1 MCFIRGQGRYKGRD
15 TLIIDHF
22 SPVCVLV
29 SGAVK
34 EERMNEIVVC
44 WRWEVCR
51 DGYVTK
57 LWAYT
62 EGGFKRRGS
71 GRYS

>member
-1 MCFIRGQGRYKGRD
+1 M
-15 TLIIDHF
+15 
-22 SPVCVLV
+22 V

-44 WRWEVCR
+44 WRWEVCK
-51 DGYVTK
+51 DGYVKK

-62 EGGFKRRGS
+62 REDSKEEGVGDKVNG
-71 GRYS
+71 

>member
-1 MCFIRGQGRYKGRD
+1 M
-15 TLIIDHF
+15 
-22 SPVCVLV
+22 V

-62 EGGFKRRGS
+62 REDSKEEGVGGIVKGD
-71 GRYS
+71 

>member
-1 MCFIRGQGRYKGRD
+1 M
-15 TLIIDHF
+15 
-22 SPVCVLV
+22 V

-44 WRWEVCR
+44 WRWEVCK
-51 DGYVTK
+51 DGYETK

-62 EGGFKRRGS
+62 RGGFKRRGS

>member
-1 MCFIRGQGRYKGRD
+1 M
-15 TLIIDHF
+15 
-22 SPVCVLV
+22 

-62 EGGFKRRGS
+62 EGGFKRRVTALHNMKTQS
-71 GRYS
+71 KQKKKILDKTNNTNLQHSVEDL

>member
-1 MCFIRGQGRYKGRD
+1 M
-15 TLIIDHF
+15 
-22 SPVCVLV
+22 V

-34 EERMNEIVVC
+34 EERMNDIVVC
-44 WRWEVCR
+44 WRWEVCK